1 MLDEKTPG
9 GVGQIDGQINWPQ
22 RGDAASDASGDAP
35 KLDLHGVV
43 ETALAEA
50 LILAARAGR
59 WEIVERIAAELGER
73 RVSRSTASVSTEP
86 GANNARTPVGD
97 RRDR

>member
-50 LILAARAGR
+50 LMLAARAGR
-59 WEIVERIAAELGER
+59 WGIVEQIAGELSARRKRQQGESVTQGPR
-73 RVSRSTASVSTEP
+73 RKRAPKGS
-86 GANNARTPVGD
+86 D
-97 RRDR
+97 